1 MTGVIDSTT
10 ALLALLG
17 QARAASLLLAQ
28 STGVVDWTEC
38 AGWCVRSARF
48 AGGDEGAVS
57 VLGAQCDVVDY
68 VDAAKLVCGALS
80 IARELLPCPEIES
93 AQRAAD
99 DAQGVQR

>member
-38 AGWCVRSARF
+38 AGWCVRAARF

-68 VDAAKLVCGALS
+68 VDASKLVCASLS
-80 IARELLPCPEIES
+80 LARELLPCPEIES

-99 DAQGVQR
+99 DAQGAAR